1 LVGLTFLGEE
11 IMSEYRD
18 VQYGFF
24 EGVADDFGVMI
35 TNYTGLG
42 GVVICPNEIEGLPV
56 EGIRRHAFCGAVD
69 LELTLSK
76 NQTVVRYAAFEGHHN
91 LVGVTL
97 PDSVVEIQ
105 AEAFICCDN
114 LERITFGLG
123 LLTIGVDAFLACHK
137 LSKIVIPSSVQT
149 ICEDAFAHCIGL
161 KSVTMS
167 AATAIMRGKR
177 KVKKLFVRK
186 GTEIFLL
193 NREDLKNAT

>member
-1 LVGLTFLGEE
+1 
-11 IMSEYRD
+11 MNKYRH

-24 EGVADDFGVMI
+24 EGVVYDFGVMI
-35 TNYTGLG
+35 QNYTGLG

-56 EGIRRHAFCGAVD
+56 IGIMTHAFCGAVN

-76 NQTVVRYAAFEGHHN
+76 NQTSVMYAQFEGHQN
-91 LVGVTL
+91 LVGITL
-97 PDSVVEIQ
+97 PDSIVKIQ
-105 AEAFICCDN
+105 AEAFIFCNN
-114 LERITFGLG
+114 LERITFGSG
-123 LLTIGVDAFLACHK
+123 LLTIGVEAFLGCHK

-167 AATAIMRGKR
+167 MSTAIMRGKR

-193 NREDLKNAT
+193 NREDVKNAT